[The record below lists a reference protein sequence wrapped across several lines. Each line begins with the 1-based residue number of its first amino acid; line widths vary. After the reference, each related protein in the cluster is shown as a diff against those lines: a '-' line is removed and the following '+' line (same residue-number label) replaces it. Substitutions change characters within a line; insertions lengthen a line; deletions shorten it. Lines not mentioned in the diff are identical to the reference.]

1 LQTVIEVV
9 ERKQTFI
16 RLEVDNLM
24 DTAKIRDELNR
35 YGKEHPY
42 ESVVDIVTKA
52 KELAG
57 ENFMGS
63 ESYAADPTY
72 VCGFVKAD

>member
-1 LQTVIEVV
+1 MQTVIEVI
-9 ERKQTFI
+9 EEKRTFI
-16 RLEVDNLM
+16 RLEVKNLM

-35 YGKEHPY
+35 CGKKNPY
-42 ESVVDIVTKA
+42 TSVVDIVAKA

-57 ENFMGS
+57 ESFMGS